1 MSLPHTAHKK
11 LVIVTLAV
19 TLALA
24 LSSCATKRPMWAV
37 TISPTP
43 EAVQAAMEQNAYYPY
58 RGDINPVHLPQFEP
72 PTRLRPCCVFGMD
85 VKISM
90 KRIPIPIYQVV
101 NVIGK
106 KGLGPH
112 TYDSGFFGGYGT
124 DKKIG
129 TNENNGVIYTCK
141 GGFIDTAHVRDYSDL
156 TIYLFFEFYKNLG
169 TAFDV
174 ELKGELGPRVILVDP
189 VEVKGGKFERARV
202 AAVMASWTAYQL
214 SLWHEIA
221 QWHGYSE
228 FSMFSEE
235 PSAYSVEDAYSNLL
249 GISIANG
256 LIYSALV
263 FNDNQYARNF
273 DTWFQATLK
282 TLGAVSEKESRRYMR
297 HVDGFWWDSTKRLPE
312 KFIVLKRN
320 YNMGHVQT
328 PFLVPDSIK
337 ATFDIPAPCP
347 AGSPPATLT
356 LEHTIYE
363 RPISDWVHIQLFVG
377 ESYRETFAPGTA
389 FNTWPDAITPDE
401 FQAIADAD
409 ELEDILSLKKR
420 NSATGENEKKATP

>member
-1 MSLPHTAHKK
+1 
-11 LVIVTLAV
+11 
-19 TLALA
+19 
-24 LSSCATKRPMWAV
+24 
-37 TISPTP
+37 
-43 EAVQAAMEQNAYYPY
+43 
-58 RGDINPVHLPQFEP
+58 
-72 PTRLRPCCVFGMD
+72 
-85 VKISM
+85 
-90 KRIPIPIYQVV
+90 
-101 NVIGK
+101 
-106 KGLGPH
+106 
-112 TYDSGFFGGYGT
+112 
-124 DKKIG
+124 
-129 TNENNGVIYTCK
+129 
-141 GGFIDTAHVRDYSDL
+141 
-156 TIYLFFEFYKNLG
+156 
-169 TAFDV
+169 
-174 ELKGELGPRVILVDP
+174 
-189 VEVKGGKFERARV
+189 
-202 AAVMASWTAYQL
+202 MASWTAYQL

-347 AGSPPATLT
+347 AGSPPQPSHSNTPSTRGPYQTGSTSNSLLVNPT
-356 LEHTIYE
+356 E
-363 RPISDWVHIQLFVG
+363 RHLHREQL
-377 ESYRETFAPGTA
+377 STPGRMPSHPMSSRPLPTR
-389 FNTWPDAITPDE
+389 TSWKT
-401 FQAIADAD
+401 
-409 ELEDILSLKKR
+409 S
-420 NSATGENEKKATP
+420 SA